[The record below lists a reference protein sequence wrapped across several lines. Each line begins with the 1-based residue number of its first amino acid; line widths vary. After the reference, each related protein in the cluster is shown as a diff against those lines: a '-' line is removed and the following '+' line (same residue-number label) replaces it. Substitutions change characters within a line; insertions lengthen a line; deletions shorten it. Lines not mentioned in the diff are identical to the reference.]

1 MREGFLNGVIDMHLH
16 AGPSVANR
24 YVDGAEMMYLAK
36 RAGYRAFVIKDHYFP
51 TMMSAKIVEKHLNNT
66 TGIRVFGGIALNNSV
81 GLFNL
86 NALDAAY
93 GMGAKL
99 VWMPTVSSKRHIDG
113 HKGQASF
120 PGSGNMSV
128 EENPVYYLDD
138 QGALLPEV
146 VRVLEFVAERP
157 DLILSTGHGSVSE
170 IDTLLHKAV
179 ELKVD
184 KIIVNHPHF
193 LIGASMEDI
202 ARWAQLG
209 AYIELNSGVF
219 TEVSNTGVVPH
230 SVIRDILDVV
240 PMEQIVVDS
249 DFGQM
254 KNGDPIAHHAM
265 FLDVLLNEIG
275 LSEAQVSLMA
285 KETPAKLL
293 GI

>member
-51 TMMSAKIVEKHLNNT
+51 TMMSAQITEKHLNNT

-113 HKGQASF
+113 HKGHF
-120 PGSGNMSV
+120 PGSGSMTV
-128 EENPVYYLDD
+128 AETPVYYLD
-138 QGALLPEV
+138 GEGNLLPEV
-146 VRVLEFVAERP
+146 VRVLEFIAARP
-157 DLILSTGHGSVSE
+157 DLILSTGHGSVAE
-170 IDTLLHKAV
+170 IDALLRKAA
-179 ELKVD
+179 ELKIQ
-184 KIIVNHPHF
+184 KMIVNHPHF

-202 ARWAQLG
+202 GRWAELG

-219 TEVSNTGVVPH
+219 TEVSSTGVVPH
-230 SVIRDILDVV
+230 SVIRDILNVV
-240 PMEQIVVDS
+240 PVEKIVVDS

-254 KNGDPIAHHAM
+254 KNGDPVVHHAQ
-265 FLDVLLNEIG
+265 FLDVLLDEIG
-275 LSEAQVSLMA
+275 LSEAQVSRMA
-285 KETPAKLL
+285 KETPAALL

>member
-24 YVDGAEMMYLAK
+24 YVDGAEMMHLAK
-36 RAGYRAFVIKDHYFP
+36 RAGYRGFVIKDHYFP
-51 TMMSAKIVEKHLNNT
+51 TMMSARITEKHLNNT

-93 GMGAKL
+93 GLGAKF
-99 VWMPTVSSKRHIDG
+99 VWMPTVSSKRHIDE
-113 HKGQASF
+113 HKGHF
-120 PGSGNMSV
+120 PGSGNMTV
-128 EENPVYYLDD
+128 EENPVYYLDEN
-138 QGALLPEV
+138 GELLPNV
-146 VRVLEFVAERP
+146 VKVLEFVAKRP
-157 DLILSTGHGSVSE
+157 DLILSTGHGSVAE
-170 IDTLLHKAV
+170 IDALLHRAV
-179 ELKVD
+179 QMKVD
-184 KIIVNHPHF
+184 KIVVNHPHF
-193 LIGASMEDI
+193 LIGATMDDI
-202 ARWAQLG
+202 ERWANLG

-219 TEVSNTGVVPH
+219 TEVSHTGVVPH
-230 SVIRDILDVV
+230 SVIRDILNVV
-240 PMEQIVVDS
+240 PMEKIVVDS

-254 KNGDPIAHHAM
+254 KNGDPIVHHAQ

>member
-24 YVDGAEMMYLAK
+24 YVDGAEMMHLAK

-51 TMMSAKIVEKHLNNT
+51 TMMSAQITEKHLNNT

-113 HKGQASF
+113 HKGHF
-120 PGSGNMSV
+120 PGSGSMTV
-128 EENPVYYLDD
+128 AETPVYYLD
-138 QGALLPEV
+138 GEGNLLPEV
-146 VRVLEFVAERP
+146 VRVLEFIAARP
-157 DLILSTGHGSVSE
+157 DLILSTGHGSVAE
-170 IDTLLHKAV
+170 IDALLRKAA
-179 ELKVD
+179 ELKIQ
-184 KIIVNHPHF
+184 KMIVNHPHF

-202 ARWAQLG
+202 GRWAELG

-219 TEVSNTGVVPH
+219 TEVSSTGVVPH
-230 SVIRDILDVV
+230 SVIRDILNVV
-240 PMEQIVVDS
+240 PVEKIVVDS

-254 KNGDPIAHHAM
+254 KNGDPVVHHAQ
-265 FLDVLLNEIG
+265 FLDVLLDEIG
-275 LSEAQVSLMA
+275 LSEAQVSRMA
-285 KETPAKLL
+285 KETPAALL

>member
-1 MREGFLNGVIDMHLH
+1 MREGFLNGVIDMHIH

-24 YVDGAEMMYLAK
+24 FVDGAEMMFLAK

-51 TMMSAKIVEKHLNNT
+51 TTMSAKIVEEHFNNT

-99 VWMPTVSSKRHIDG
+99 VYMPTVSSKRHIDE
-113 HKGQASF
+113 HKGHF

-128 EENPVYYLDD
+128 PEKPVYYLDEN
-138 QGALLPEV
+138 GELLPEV
-146 VRVLEFVAERP
+146 VKVLEFVKAHP
-157 DLILSTGHGSVSE
+157 DLILSTGHGSVAE
-170 IDTLLHKAV
+170 IDKLLHKAA
-179 ELKVD
+179 EMKLEKV
-184 KIIVNHPHF
+184 IVNHPHF
-193 LIGASMEDI
+193 LIGASMDDI
-202 ARWAQLG
+202 ERWAKLG

-230 SVIRDILDVV
+230 SVIRDILDRV
-240 PMEQIVVDS
+240 PVEKIVVDS
-249 DFGQM
+249 DFGQRV
-254 KNGDPIAHHAM
+254 NGDPVAHHAM
-265 FLDVLLNEIG
+265 FLDVLLGEIG

-285 KETPAKLL
+285 KETPAMLL
-293 GI
+293 GLD

>member
-1 MREGFLNGVIDMHLH
+1 MREGFLHGVIDIHLH

-24 YVDGAEMMYLAK
+24 YVDGAEMMHLAR

-93 GMGAKL
+93 GMGAKF
-99 VWMPTVSSKRHIDG
+99 VWMPTVSSKRHIDE
-113 HKGQASF
+113 HKGHF
-120 PGSGNMSV
+120 PGSGNMSIP
-128 EENPVYYLDD
+128 EKPVYYLDEN
-138 QGALLPEV
+138 GELLPEV
-146 VRVLEFVAERP
+146 VEVLKFIKDRP
-157 DLILSTGHGSVSE
+157 DLVLSTGHGSVAE
-170 IDTLLHKAV
+170 IDKLLHVAADMGIAKMM
-179 ELKVD
+179 
-184 KIIVNHPHF
+184 VNHPHF
-193 LIGASMEDI
+193 LIGASMDDI
-202 ARWAQLG
+202 DRWCRLG

-230 SVIRDILDVV
+230 SVIRDILNVV
-240 PMEQIVVDS
+240 PVDRIVCDS

-254 KNGDPIAHHAM
+254 ANGDPVAHHAM

-275 LSEAQVSLMA
+275 LSEAQVELMA
-285 KETPAKLL
+285 KETPAIIL

>member
-1 MREGFLNGVIDMHLH
+1 MREGFLNGVIDLHVH

-51 TMMSAKIVEKHLNNT
+51 TMMSAKIVENHLNNT
-66 TGIRVFGGIALNNSV
+66 TNIRVFGGIALHNSV

-93 GMGAKL
+93 GMGAKF
-99 VWMPTVSSKRHIDG
+99 VWMPTVSSKRHIDE
-113 HKGQASF
+113 HKGHF
-120 PGSGNMSV
+120 PGSGNMTV
-128 EENPVYYLDD
+128 PEHPVYYLDER
-138 QGALLPEV
+138 GELIPEV
-146 VRVLEFVAERP
+146 VQVLRFIKEHE
-157 DLILSTGHGSVSE
+157 DLILSTGHGSVAE
-170 IDTLLHKAV
+170 IDKLLHKAA
-179 ELKVD
+179 EMKIQKV
-184 KIIVNHPHF
+184 IVNHPHF
-193 LIGASMEDI
+193 LIGASMDDI
-202 ARWAQLG
+202 SRWAALG

-219 TEVSNTGVVPH
+219 TEVSRTGVVPH

-254 KNGDPIAHHAM
+254 VNGDPVAHHAQ
-265 FLDVLLNEIG
+265 FLDVLLNEMK
-275 LSEAQVSLMA
+275 LSEAQVAMMA

>member
-51 TMMSAKIVEKHLNNT
+51 TMMSAKIVENHLNNT

-86 NALDAAY
+86 HALDAAY

-99 VWMPTVSSKRHIDG
+99 VWMPTVSSKRHIDE
-113 HKGQASF
+113 HKGHF
-120 PGSGNMSV
+120 PGSGDMKV
-128 EENPVYYLDD
+128 PEKPVYYLDEKG
-138 QGALLPEV
+138 QLLPEV
-146 VRVLEFVAERP
+146 VRVLDFVAERP
-157 DLILSTGHGSVSE
+157 DLILSTGHGSVAE
-170 IDTLLHKAV
+170 IDALLHAAV
-179 ELKVD
+179 RKGVK

-202 ARWAQLG
+202 ERWADLG

-230 SVIRDILDVV
+230 SVISNILNVV
-240 PMEQIVVDS
+240 PMEKIVVDS

-254 KNGDPIAHHAM
+254 KNGDPVAHHAQ
-265 FLDVLLNEIG
+265 FLDVLLSEIG

-285 KETPAKLL
+285 KETPAMLL